1 MKVCKLLDGA
11 MGQIPYNFPGE
22 QPTNEPPGADHGSRD
37 RSLDAV
43 FEMLR
48 SERRRN
54 VLYILYQRAGPVQV
68 SDLADEVA
76 TREDAELTRVATAIR
91 HVHLPK
97 LDDAGVVEFDAEAG
111 SVRFADDSGRLRRY
125 LTRAAADEGRPLR
138 RASAS
143 ATLSEF

>member
-1 MKVCKLLDGA
+1 MS
-11 MGQIPYNFPGE
+11 QIPNRSGGE
-22 QPTNEPPGADHGSRD
+22 QPTNDSPGADHGSRD

-54 VLYILYQRAGPVQV
+54 VLYVLYQRAGPVQA
-68 SDLADEVA
+68 STLADEVA
-76 TREDAELTRVATAIR
+76 AREGAEFTRVATALR

-97 LDDAGVVEFDAEAG
+97 LDDAGVVEFDAETG
-111 SVRFADDSGRLRRY
+111 TVRLSDDSDRFRHY
-125 LTRAAADEGRPLR
+125 LTSAAADEGRPLR

>member
-1 MKVCKLLDGA
+1 
-11 MGQIPYNFPGE
+11 MGQTPNTFAGV
-22 QPTNEPPGADHGSRD
+22 QQTSEPSGAGHGSRD

-54 VLYILYQRAGPVQV
+54 ALYVLYRRPGPIQV
-68 SDLADEVA
+68 SALADEVA
-76 TREDAELTRVATAIR
+76 TREGVELPRVATALR

-97 LDDAGVVEFDAEAG
+97 LDDAGAVEFDHETG
-111 SVRFADDSGRLRRY
+111 SVRLGDDSGRLREY
-125 LTRAAADEGRPLR
+125 LTAAAADEGLTLR